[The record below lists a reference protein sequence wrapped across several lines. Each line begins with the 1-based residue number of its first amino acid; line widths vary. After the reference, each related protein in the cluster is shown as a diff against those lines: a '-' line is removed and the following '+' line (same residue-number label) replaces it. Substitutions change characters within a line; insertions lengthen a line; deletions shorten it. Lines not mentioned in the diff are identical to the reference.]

1 VPALFDRSHFEE
13 LLTLPDDSGAKSIIR
28 SRRERVVEFP
38 FPHDNIDIDTLAD
51 YERLIAQA

>member
-1 VPALFDRSHFEE
+1 MPALFDRSHFEE